1 MEWGAQMNVLVMVVI
16 ALLALLLWAAPYL
29 FLIWIGAKIL
39 KWVLAK

>member
-1 MEWGAQMNVLVMVVI
+1 MNVLIMVGVT
-16 ALLALLLWAAPYL
+16 LLALLLWAAPYL